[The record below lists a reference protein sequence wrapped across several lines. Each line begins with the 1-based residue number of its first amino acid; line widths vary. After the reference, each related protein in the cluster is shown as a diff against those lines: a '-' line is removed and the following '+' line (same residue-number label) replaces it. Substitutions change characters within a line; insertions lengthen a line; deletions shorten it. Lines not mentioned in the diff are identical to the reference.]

1 MTATTTSSTT
11 TKRIKNDLTWFNDK
25 NGIGSHESAIVR
37 RLNKGIGLW
46 LQGASLL
53 EHDHHDDVDV
63 EDQDDQENVDD
74 DDNDG
79 GGDKEALPV
88 ALVAR
93 WILHSSSV
101 HNPLLVFLL
110 YHSIAVERS

>member
-1 MTATTTSSTT
+1 MKT
-11 TKRIKNDLTWFNDK
+11 DLTWFNDK
-25 NGIGSHESAIVR
+25 NGIGSHESTVVR

-53 EHDHHDDVDV
+53 DHDHHDDVDV
-63 EDQDDQENVDD
+63 EHQVEQDNADN
-74 DDNDG
+74 DDND

-101 HNPLLVFLL
+101 HSPLLVFLL
-110 YHSIAVERS
+110 YHSIAVENILHKLNIYCMVDFH